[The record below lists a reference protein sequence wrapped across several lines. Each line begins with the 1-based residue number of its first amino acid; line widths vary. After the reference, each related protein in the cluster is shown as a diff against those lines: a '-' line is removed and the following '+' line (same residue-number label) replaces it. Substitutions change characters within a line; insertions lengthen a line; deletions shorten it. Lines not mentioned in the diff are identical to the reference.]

1 MNNFMISGLQQP
13 LLKRSDLKQL
23 SFLEGIDENESQV
36 ELEKLSKHPCRL
48 VVVER
53 SFELPLQNACRNL
66 SKEGLKIKFNPM
78 LTEDTKNVAPAT
90 GIGKAIE
97 VVNCAMKK
105 VSHALYRGEVR

>member
-1 MNNFMISGLQQP
+1 M
-13 LLKRSDLKQL
+13 
-23 SFLEGIDENESQV
+23 SFLEGIDEKEHQA
-36 ELEKLSKHPCRL
+36 ELEKLSNHTCRL
-48 VVVER
+48 VMVEH
-53 SFELPLQNACRNL
+53 SFEQPLQNACRNL

-105 VSHALYRGEVR
+105 VNHGLYRGDVFRKDPNL

>member
-1 MNNFMISGLQQP
+1 M
-13 LLKRSDLKQL
+13 
-23 SFLEGIDENESQV
+23 SFLEGIDENERQV
-36 ELEKLSKHPCRL
+36 ELEKMSKHPCRL
-48 VVVER
+48 VVVELR
-53 SFELPLQNACRNL
+53 SFEQPLQNACRNL

-105 VSHALYRGEVR
+105 VSHALHRGEVR

>member
-1 MNNFMISGLQQP
+1 MSL
-13 LLKRSDLKQL
+13 
-23 SFLEGIDENESQV
+23 LEGIDENERQV
-36 ELEKLSKHPCRL
+36 ELEKLSKHPCRF

-53 SFELPLQNACRNL
+53 SFEQPLQNACRNL

-105 VSHALYRGEVR
+105 VNHALYRGEVLRNAEKGKLFYS